1 MPNLKEN
8 MDKKIKKNNDTL
20 YKMDWFDNDNFD
32 NMIARQKSK
41 KVNLPKEKRVSPPK
55 EKRVSPPKE
64 AKVVAMRVKER
75 PPKFIPKMSLLDEKI
90 DLEDMASS
98 ISPPSISPPSISP
111 PSSSLPPSFPP
122 PPSSL
127 PPPPSSFPPPPP
139 SSSYSSKFRII
150 NPLSPRSKKMRKDLE
165 DQRKQSARDRPVSPK
180 VVITNPNPLRLNMT
194 RRPRGIDA
202 SVDIEDTA
210 RFPLGR
216 TMHNCSRL
224 VDNCQRISQ
233 AHNRGSFSILYN
245 DDTEKV
251 FSTFGHLVKFITDD
265 YMTKNSGRI
274 PHHQRPM
281 YEAKVINTLTEN
293 GITARGIKTKKN
305 NKKRKVT
312 KRKGRK
318 GRK

>member
-1 MPNLKEN
+1 
-8 MDKKIKKNNDTL
+8 MDSISECKRKYGQKIKKNNDTL

-64 AKVVAMRVKER
+64 KRVSPPKEAKVVAMRVKER
-75 PPKFIPKMSLLDEKI
+75 PPKFIPKMPLLDEKI

-98 ISPPSISPPSISP
+98 LSSIS
-111 PSSSLPPSFPP
+111 
-122 PPSSL
+122 
-127 PPPPSSFPPPPP
+127 PPPSSFPPSSFPPPP

-224 VDNCQRISQ
+224 VDNCQRILQ

-265 YMTKNSGRI
+265 YMTKNRERI

>member
-1 MPNLKEN
+1 
-8 MDKKIKKNNDTL
+8 MDSISEFTRKYEQKNKKNNDTL

-41 KVNLPKEKRVSPPK
+41 KINLPKEKRVSPPK

-98 ISPPSISPPSISP
+98 LSSISP
-111 PSSSLPPSFPP
+111 PSSSFPPP

-127 PPPPSSFPPPPP
+127 PPPPPP

-165 DQRKQSARDRPVSPK
+165 DQRKQTARDRPVSPK
-180 VVITNPNPLRLNMT
+180 VVITNPNPLRLNMS

-265 YMTKNSGRI
+265 YMTKNRERI

-293 GITARGIKTKKN
+293 GITARGIKTRKN
-305 NKKRKVT
+305 NKKRKGTRRKST
-312 KRKGRK
+312 KRTGKK
-318 GRK
+318 

>member
-1 MPNLKEN
+1 
-8 MDKKIKKNNDTL
+8 MDSIREFKRKYGQKNKKNNDTL
-20 YKMDWFDNDNFD
+20 YKMDWFDNDNFY

-41 KVNLPKEKRVSPPK
+41 KINLPKEKRVSPPK

-75 PPKFIPKMSLLDEKI
+75 PPKFIPKMPLLDEKI

-98 ISPPSISPPSISP
+98 LP
-111 PSSSLPPSFPP
+111 PSS
-122 PPSSL
+122 
-127 PPPPSSFPPPPP
+127 PPPSSFPPPP

-165 DQRKQSARDRPVSPK
+165 DQRKQTARDRPVSPK

-265 YMTKNSGRI
+265 YMTKNRGRI
-274 PHHQRPM
+274 AHHQRPIQ
-281 YEAKVINTLTEN
+281 EARVINTLSEN
-293 GITARGIKTKKN
+293 GITAAARGVKTRKN
-305 NKKRKVT
+305 NKKRKGT
-312 KRKGRK
+312 KRKGRGK
-318 GRK
+318 KRTKK